1 MVVWNNYQFKQY
13 ITADPLM
20 FALPPGV
27 SISTM
32 CASCKLGTNINI
44 QNIKHH
50 LPLSIDDILTV
61 KINKQDMRTLV
72 EEKKKKRRTKRK
84 ANVSNNP
91 FYNQITLVIRINEG
105 PFENIHDEP
114 QLNIKLFQNGSIQIS
129 GLKNIEFANRA
140 LNKMIYCLGQSKGKF
155 TNGVIEEIRFVAEPS
170 VMNITNFD
178 IYMINSNY
186 MVNMMID
193 RSKLYKLLLMK
204 RIKAQYEKCV
214 RACVIIKYVPPT
226 KNLEDKDVSV
236 FIFEKGNII
245 ITGARNFNHIID
257 TYNYINSI
265 LLEHVDEV
273 IKKDDILEGKLILK
287 LYDDIY
293 KENSHK
299 FPANVADH
307 YSLII

>member
-20 FALPPGV
+20 FNLPKGI

-44 QNIKHH
+44 QNIKNH
-50 LPLSIDDILTV
+50 LPLSIDDVLTV

-84 ANVSNNP
+84 ANASNNP

-105 PFENIHDEP
+105 PFENIHNEP

-140 LNKMIYCLGQSKGKF
+140 LNKLIYCLGQSKGKF
-155 TNGVIEEIRFVAEPS
+155 TNGVIEEIKFVAEPS

-204 RIKAQYEKCV
+204 RVKAQYEKCV

-226 KNLEDKDVSV
+226 QNKEDKDVSV

-245 ITGARNFNHIID
+245 ITGARNFYHIID
-257 TYNYINSI
+257 TYNYINNI
-265 LLEHVDEV
+265 LLDHVDEI
-273 IKKDDILEGKLILK
+273 IKKDDELEGKLILK

-293 KENSHK
+293 KENKHK
-299 FPANVADH
+299 FPATFADN
-307 YSLII
+307 YSLVI

>member
-20 FALPPGV
+20 FALPHGV

-44 QNIKHH
+44 QNIKNH

-84 ANVSNNP
+84 ANLSNNP

-114 QLNIKLFQNGSIQIS
+114 QINIKLFQNGSIQIS

-155 TNGVIEEIRFVAEPS
+155 TNGAIEEIKFVAEPS

-204 RIKAQYEKCV
+204 KVKAQYEKCV

-226 KNLEDKDVSV
+226 KNLEEKDVSV

-245 ITGARNFNHIID
+245 ITGARNFYHIID
-257 TYNYINSI
+257 TYNYINNI
-265 LLEHVDEV
+265 LLDHVDEI
-273 IKKDDILEGKLILK
+273 IKKDDELEGKLILK

-299 FPANVADH
+299 FPATFADH
-307 YSLII
+307 YSLVI